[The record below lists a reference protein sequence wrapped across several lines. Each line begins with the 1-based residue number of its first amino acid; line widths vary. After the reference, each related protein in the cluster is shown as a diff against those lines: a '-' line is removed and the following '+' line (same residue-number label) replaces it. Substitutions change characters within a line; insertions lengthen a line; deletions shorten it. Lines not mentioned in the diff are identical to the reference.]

1 MAMREHDRLNNW
13 RTAALLAPATLWF
26 LIMLIMP
33 LIVILIFSFGE
44 RAAVGGYGGGFTF
57 EQYANLPARL
67 KAFQNTLTY
76 APLGTLMSLAVA
88 YPLAYFLALK
98 VDRRFKLLLLVLV
111 IVPFWTSLLIRTY
124 AWIYILGGRGIPAI
138 LEWVG
143 IEGVRLINT
152 PTAVLIGIVY
162 GYLPLMVFPIYVS
175 LEKLDRRLLEAS
187 SDLGGDPVKTFLQ
200 ITLPLSMPGI
210 ATGCMLVFILLM
222 GEFLIPAFLGGGKVF
237 FIGNAMVDLFLQSRN
252 WPFGSAVAVS
262 LVIIMLIT
270 VSIYMRLTMRNK
282 TGADQPLM

>member
-1 MAMREHDRLNNW
+1 MREHDRLNNW

-76 APLGTLMSLAVA
+76 APLGTLLSLAVA